1 MAEQRLGIGVVGAG
15 RWAGLAH
22 LPGWARDERCR
33 IVGICDSEPGKAAA
47 AAERFGAQVVTEDY
61 RDLLA
66 RDDIDIIDVVTR
78 DSDHFPINLAAVE
91 AGKHV
96 LSEKP
101 VAHDHNDVRRIAD
114 QARSKGLKTKVGFT
128 FRYSPA
134 VRYLKDLLTQ
144 GDLGTPFIYNAYEQN
159 SQWLS
164 PMSAWRGRGGT
175 REDRAPASAGV
186 GGAWGGRPPEAAQ
199 ERATDGPIRV
209 ASLEG
214 YGAPVIDIGHWFMES
229 DLTSVVGV
237 LRNFVP
243 ERLIAATGQMARTNI
258 DDGDIFIGEF
268 ASGAICSVQS
278 SFVTVGNYP
287 GIEVRVY
294 GSEGAAVARLIEEF
308 GVCETLKLAKPDD
321 VEFRDTEV
329 PARYYPPGGSP
340 RESWRTLYYANLTA
354 NFASEVL
361 GEIEGNEG
369 NFDDGLWVQE
379 VINAVEISH
388 HERRWVGLPLDSA
401 ALGGAT
407 PPDPPGQPR

>member
-1 MAEQRLGIGVVGAG
+1 MAAGQRLGVGVVGAG
-15 RWAGLAH
+15 RWASLAH

-33 IVGICDSEPGKAAA
+33 IVGVCDREPERAAA
-47 AAERFGAQVVTEDY
+47 AAERYGAEVATEDY
-61 RDLLA
+61 RELLDRA
-66 RDDIDIIDVVTR
+66 DIDVIDVVTR
-78 DSDHFPINLAAVE
+78 DSDHFPINRAAVE

-101 VAHDHNDVRRIAD
+101 VAHDYRDVRQVAEL
-114 QARSKGLKTKVGFT
+114 ARSKGLKTKVGLT

-134 VRYLKDLLTQ
+134 VRYLKDLIAR

-159 SQWLS
+159 SQWLN
-164 PMSAWRGRGGT
+164 PMSALRSR
-175 REDRAPASAGV
+175 
-186 GGAWGGRPPEAAQ
+186 
-199 ERATDGPIRV
+199 ERAHDGPIRV

-214 YGAPVIDIGHWFMES
+214 YGAPVIDIGHWFMDS
-229 DLTSVVGV
+229 DLTAVVGM
-237 LRNFVP
+237 LRNFIP
-243 ERLIAATGQMARTNI
+243 ERLIEATGQMARTNI

-294 GSEGAAVARLIEEF
+294 GSEGAGIARLVEEF
-308 GVCETLKLAKPDD
+308 GICETLKLAKPDD
-321 VEFRDTEV
+321 VEFREVEV

-388 HERRWVGLPLDSA
+388 HERRWVGLPLDAPAGA
-401 ALGGAT
+401 AE
-407 PPDPPGQPR
+407 GQAR

>member
-1 MAEQRLGIGVVGAG
+1 MTAGHKLGIGVVGAG

-33 IVGICDSEPGKAAA
+33 IVGVCDREPERAAA
-47 AAERFGAQVVTEDY
+47 AADQYGAAVVTDDY
-61 RDLLA
+61 RVLLD
-66 RDDIDIIDVVTR
+66 RDDIDIIDVVTH
-78 DSDHFPINLAAVE
+78 DGEHFGVNLAAIE

-101 VAHDHNDVRRIAD
+101 VAHDHHDVRRVAGL
-114 QARSKGLKTKVGFT
+114 ARANGLKTKVGFT

-134 VRYLKDLLTQ
+134 VRYLKDLLTR
-144 GDLGTPFIYNAYEQN
+144 GDLGTPYIYNAYEQN

-164 PMSAWRGRGGT
+164 PQSPLRNSERVNSGRI
-175 REDRAPASAGV
+175 
-186 GGAWGGRPPEAAQ
+186 Q
-199 ERATDGPIRV
+199 V

-229 DLTSVVGV
+229 DLTAVVGV

-243 ERLIAATGQMARTNI
+243 ERMIAATGAMARANI

-294 GSEGAAVARLIEEF
+294 GSEGAAIARLVEEF
-308 GVCETLKLAKPDD
+308 GICETLKMARPDD
-321 VEFRDTEV
+321 VEFREVEV
-329 PARYYPPGGSP
+329 PARYYPPGGNP

-361 GEIEGNEG
+361 GEVDGNEG
-369 NFDDGLWVQE
+369 NFDDGLRVQE

-388 HERRWVGLPLDSA
+388 HERRWVSLPLDGADGA
-401 ALGGAT
+401 A
-407 PPDPPGQPR
+407 R

>member
-1 MAEQRLGIGVVGAG
+1 MAAGQRLGVGVVGAG
-15 RWAGLAH
+15 RWASLAH
-22 LPGWARDERCR
+22 LPGWARDERCT
-33 IVGICDSEPGKAAA
+33 IVGVCDLDPERAAA
-47 AAERFGAQVVTEDY
+47 AAERYGAEVATGDY
-61 RDLLA
+61 RELLD
-66 RDDIDIIDVVTR
+66 RSDIDIIDVVTR
-78 DSDHFPINLAAVE
+78 DSDHFPINRAAIE

-101 VAHDHNDVRRIAD
+101 VAHDYRDVRQVAEL
-114 QARSKGLKTKVGFT
+114 ARAKGLKTKVGFT

-134 VRYLKDLLTQ
+134 VRYLKDLITQ

-159 SQWLS
+159 SQWLN
-164 PMSAWRGRGGT
+164 PMSALR
-175 REDRAPASAGV
+175 S
-186 GGAWGGRPPEAAQ
+186 Q
-199 ERATDGPIRV
+199 ERANDGPIRV

-214 YGAPVIDIGHWFMES
+214 YGAPVIDIGHWFMGS
-229 DLTSVVGV
+229 DLTAVVGV
-237 LRNFVP
+237 LRNFIP
-243 ERLIAATGQMARTNI
+243 ERLIEATGKMTRTNI
-258 DDGDIFIGEF
+258 DDGDVFIGEF

-294 GSEGAAVARLIEEF
+294 GSEGAGIARLVEEF
-308 GVCETLKLAKPDD
+308 GICETLKLARPDD
-321 VEFRDTEV
+321 VEFREVEV

-388 HERRWVGLPLDSA
+388 HERRWVSLPIDAPIGA
-401 ALGGAT
+401 AESRA
-407 PPDPPGQPR
+407 R

>member
-1 MAEQRLGIGVVGAG
+1 MAAGQRLGVGVVGAG

-33 IVGICDSEPGKAAA
+33 IVGVCDLDPERAAA
-47 AAERFGAQVVTEDY
+47 AAGRYGAEVATGDY
-61 RDLLA
+61 RELLDRA
-66 RDDIDIIDVVTR
+66 DIDIIDVVTR
-78 DSDHFPINLAAVE
+78 DSDHFPVNRAAIE

-101 VAHDHNDVRRIAD
+101 VAHDFRDVRQVAEL
-114 QARSKGLKTKVGFT
+114 ARSKGLKTKVGLT

-134 VRYLKDLLTQ
+134 VRYLKDLISR

-159 SQWLS
+159 SQWLN
-164 PMSAWRGRGGT
+164 PRSALRSR
-175 REDRAPASAGV
+175 
-186 GGAWGGRPPEAAQ
+186 

-229 DLTSVVGV
+229 DLTAVVGV
-237 LRNFVP
+237 LRNFIP
-243 ERLIAATGQMARTNI
+243 ERLIEATGQMARTNI

-294 GSEGAAVARLIEEF
+294 GSKGAGIARLVEEF
-308 GVCETLKLAKPDD
+308 GICETLKLAKPDD
-321 VEFRDTEV
+321 VEFREVEV

-388 HERRWVGLPLDSA
+388 HERRWVNLPLDA
-401 ALGGAT
+401 PRGAT
-407 PPDPPGQPR
+407 EGQAR

>member
-1 MAEQRLGIGVVGAG
+1 MTAGHKLGIGVVGAG

-33 IVGICDSEPGKAAA
+33 IVGICDCEPERAAA
-47 AAERFGAQVVTEDY
+47 AADQYGAAVVTGDY
-61 RDLLA
+61 RVLLD
-66 RDDIDIIDVVTR
+66 REDIDVIDVVTR
-78 DSDHFPINLAAVE
+78 DSEHYPVNLAAVE

-101 VAHDHNDVRRIAD
+101 VAHDHHDVRRIAEL
-114 QARSKGLKTKVGFT
+114 ARAKGLKTKVGFT

-134 VRYLKDLLTQ
+134 VRYLKDMLAR
-144 GDLGTPFIYNAYEQN
+144 GDLGTPYIYNAYEQN

-164 PMSAWRGRGGT
+164 PRSPLR
-175 REDRAPASAGV
+175 S
-186 GGAWGGRPPEAAQ
+186 Q
-199 ERATDGPIRV
+199 ERVNSGRIQV

-229 DLTSVVGV
+229 DLTAVVGV

-243 ERLIAATGQMARTNI
+243 ERLIAATGAMARTNI

-294 GSEGAAVARLIEEF
+294 GSEGAAIARLVEEF
-308 GVCETLKLAKPDD
+308 GICETLKMARPDD
-321 VEFRDTEV
+321 VEFREVEV
-329 PARYYPPGGSP
+329 PARYYPPSGSP

-361 GEIEGNEG
+361 GEIDGNEG
-369 NFDDGLWVQE
+369 NFDDGLRVQE

-388 HERRWVGLPLDSA
+388 HERRWVSLPLDGE
-401 ALGGAT
+401 GGTA
-407 PPDPPGQPR
+407 R

>member
-1 MAEQRLGIGVVGAG
+1 MTAGKQLGIGVVGAG

-33 IVGICDSEPGKAAA
+33 IVGICDRDPERAAA
-47 AAERFGAQVVTEDY
+47 AAERYRPAVVTGDY
-61 RDLLA
+61 RVLLD

-78 DSDHFPINLAAVE
+78 DGEHFGINLAAIE

-101 VAHDHNDVRRIAD
+101 VAHDHHDVRRVAGL
-114 QARSKGLKTKVGFT
+114 ARDKGLKTKVGFT

-134 VRYLKDLLTQ
+134 VRYLKDLLIR
-144 GDLGTPFIYNAYEQN
+144 GDLGIPYIYNAYEQN
-159 SQWLS
+159 SQWLDPKS
-164 PMSAWRGRGGT
+164 PLRSA
-175 REDRAPASAGV
+175 
-186 GGAWGGRPPEAAQ
+186 
-199 ERATDGPIRV
+199 ERTGSGPIQV

-229 DLTSVVGV
+229 DLTAVVGI

-243 ERLIAATGQMARTNI
+243 ERMIAATGTMARANI

-294 GSEGAAVARLIEEF
+294 GSEGAAIARLVEES
-308 GVCETLKLAKPDD
+308 GICETLKMAKPDD
-321 VEFRDTEV
+321 VEFREVEV

-361 GEIEGNEG
+361 GEIDGNGG
-369 NFDDGLWVQE
+369 NFDDGLRVQE

-388 HERRWVGLPLDSA
+388 HERRWVSLPLDGEDGA
-401 ALGGAT
+401 GEDGAGAGGAA
-407 PPDPPGQPR
+407 R

>member
-1 MAEQRLGIGVVGAG
+1 MTGDRLGIGVVGLG
-15 RWAGLAH
+15 RWANWAH
-22 LPGWARDERCR
+22 LPGWARDGRCR
-33 IVGICDSEPGKAAA
+33 IVAVCDTDAGRAAEAAGRYGAAA
-47 AAERFGAQVVTEDY
+47 VTDY
-61 RDLLA
+61 RDLIS
-66 RDDIDIIDVVTR
+66 RDDIDIVDVVTR
-78 DSDHFPINLAAVE
+78 DSEHFGINLAAIE

-101 VAHDHNDVRRIAD
+101 VAHDHHDVRRVAEL
-114 QARSKGLKTKVGFT
+114 ARAKGLKTKVGFT

-134 VRYLKDLLTQ
+134 VRYLKDMISR

-164 PMSAWRGRGGT
+164 PQVPLRNRERGG
-175 REDRAPASAGV
+175 G
-186 GGAWGGRPPEAAQ
+186 
-199 ERATDGPIRV
+199 GPIRV

-214 YGAPVIDIGHWFMES
+214 YGAPVIDIGHWLMES

-243 ERLIAATGQMARTNI
+243 ERLVAETGLMDRVNI
-258 DDGDIFIGEF
+258 DDADIFIGEF
-268 ASGAICSVQS
+268 ASGALCSVQS

-294 GSEGAAVARLIEEF
+294 GSEGAAVARLVEEF
-308 GVCETLKLAKPDD
+308 GICETLKTAQPDD
-321 VEFRDTEV
+321 VEFREIEV
-329 PARYYPPGGSP
+329 PAEYYPPGGSP

-361 GEIEGNEG
+361 GEIPGNEG
-369 NFDDGLWVQE
+369 SFTDGLWVQE

-388 HERRWVGLPLDSA
+388 HERRWVSLPLDA
-401 ALGGAT
+401 EPLDA
-407 PPDPPGQPR
+407 QPLDGERGN

>member
-1 MAEQRLGIGVVGAG
+1 MTAGNQLGIGVVGAG

-33 IVGICDSEPGKAAA
+33 IVGICDREPERAAA
-47 AAERFGAQVVTEDY
+47 AGDRYGAEVVTTDY
-61 RDLLA
+61 RVLLD

-78 DSDHFPINLAAVE
+78 DSEHFGINLAAVE

-101 VAHDHNDVRRIAD
+101 VAHDHHDVQRVAGL
-114 QARSKGLKTKVGFT
+114 ARAQGLKTKVGFT

-134 VRYLKDLLTQ
+134 VRYLKDMLTR
-144 GDLGTPFIYNAYEQN
+144 GDLGVPYIYNAYEQN
-159 SQWLS
+159 SQWLNPKS
-164 PMSAWRGRGGT
+164 PLRSASPSRADRVNSGRI
-175 REDRAPASAGV
+175 
-186 GGAWGGRPPEAAQ
+186 Q
-199 ERATDGPIRV
+199 V

-229 DLTSVVGV
+229 DLTAVVGI

-243 ERLIAATGQMARTNI
+243 ERMIAATGAMARTNI

-294 GSEGAAVARLIEEF
+294 GSEGAAIARLVEED
-308 GVCETLKLAKPDD
+308 GICETLKLARPDA
-321 VEFRDTEV
+321 VEFREVEV

-354 NFASEVL
+354 NFAREVL
-361 GEIEGNEG
+361 GEIDGNEG

-388 HERRWVGLPLDSA
+388 HERRWVSLPLDAEAPA
-401 ALGGAT
+401 AEAGAA
-407 PPDPPGQPR
+407 R

>member
-1 MAEQRLGIGVVGAG
+1 MTAGNQLGIGVVGAG

-33 IVGICDSEPGKAAA
+33 IVGICDREPERAAA
-47 AAERFGAQVVTEDY
+47 AADQYGAAVVTGDY
-61 RDLLA
+61 RVLLD
-66 RDDIDIIDVVTR
+66 REDIDVIDVVTR
-78 DSDHFPINLAAVE
+78 DSEHYPVNLAAVE

-101 VAHDHNDVRRIAD
+101 VAHDHHDVRRIAEL
-114 QARSKGLKTKVGFT
+114 ARAKGLKTKVGFT

-134 VRYLKDLLTQ
+134 VRYLKDMLAC
-144 GDLGTPFIYNAYEQN
+144 GDLGTPYIYNAYEQN

-164 PMSAWRGRGGT
+164 PRSPLRG
-175 REDRAPASAGV
+175 
-186 GGAWGGRPPEAAQ
+186 Q
-199 ERATDGPIRV
+199 ERVNSGRIQV

-229 DLTSVVGV
+229 DLTAVVGV

-243 ERLIAATGQMARTNI
+243 ERLIAATGAMARTNI

-294 GSEGAAVARLIEEF
+294 GSEGAAVARLVEEF
-308 GVCETLKLAKPDD
+308 GICETLKMARPDD
-321 VEFRDTEV
+321 VEFREVEV

-361 GEIEGNEG
+361 GEIDGNEG
-369 NFDDGLWVQE
+369 NFDDGLRVQE

-388 HERRWVGLPLDSA
+388 HERRWVSLPLDGA
-401 ALGGAT
+401 GGAA
-407 PPDPPGQPR
+407 R

>member
-1 MAEQRLGIGVVGAG
+1 MTAGHRLGIGVVGAG

-33 IVGICDSEPGKAAA
+33 IVGICDREPERAAA
-47 AAERFGAQVVTEDY
+47 AADQYGAAVVTGDY
-61 RDLLA
+61 RVLLD
-66 RDDIDIIDVVTR
+66 REDIDVIDVVTR
-78 DSDHFPINLAAVE
+78 DSEHYPVNLAAVE

-101 VAHDHNDVRRIAD
+101 VAHHHHDVRRVAEL
-114 QARSKGLKTKVGFT
+114 ARAKGLKTKVGFT

-134 VRYLKDLLTQ
+134 VRYLKDMLTR
-144 GDLGTPFIYNAYEQN
+144 GDLGTPYIYNAYEQN

-164 PMSAWRGRGGT
+164 PRSPLR
-175 REDRAPASAGV
+175 S
-186 GGAWGGRPPEAAQ
+186 Q
-199 ERATDGPIRV
+199 ERVNSGRIQV

-229 DLTSVVGV
+229 DLTAVVGV

-243 ERLIAATGQMARTNI
+243 ERLIAATGAMARTNI

-268 ASGAICSVQS
+268 ASGVICSVQS

-294 GSEGAAVARLIEEF
+294 GSEGAAIARLVEEF
-308 GVCETLKLAKPDD
+308 GICETLKMARPDD
-321 VEFRDTEV
+321 VEFRDVEV

-361 GEIEGNEG
+361 GELDGNEG
-369 NFDDGLWVQE
+369 NFNDGLRVQE

-388 HERRWVGLPLDSA
+388 HERRWVSLPLDGE
-401 ALGGAT
+401 GGAA
-407 PPDPPGQPR
+407 R

>member
-1 MAEQRLGIGVVGAG
+1 VVGAG

-33 IVGICDSEPGKAAA
+33 IVGVCDLDPERAAA
-47 AAERFGAQVVTEDY
+47 AAERYGAEVATEDY
-61 RDLLA
+61 RELLDRA
-66 RDDIDIIDVVTR
+66 DIDIIDVVTR
-78 DSDHFPINLAAVE
+78 DSDHFPINRAAIE

-101 VAHDHNDVRRIAD
+101 VAHDFRDVR
-114 QARSKGLKTKVGFT
+114 QVGELARSKGLKTKVGLT

-134 VRYLKDLLTQ
+134 VRYLKDLISR

-159 SQWLS
+159 SQWLN
-164 PMSAWRGRGGT
+164 PRSALR
-175 REDRAPASAGV
+175 SK
-186 GGAWGGRPPEAAQ
+186 
-199 ERATDGPIRV
+199 ERANDGPIRV

-229 DLTSVVGV
+229 DLTAVVGV
-237 LRNFVP
+237 LRNFIP

-294 GSEGAAVARLIEEF
+294 GSEGAGIARLVEEF
-308 GVCETLKLAKPDD
+308 GICETLKLAKPDD
-321 VEFRDTEV
+321 VEFREVEV
-329 PARYYPPGGSP
+329 PARYYPLGGSP

-388 HERRWVGLPLDSA
+388 HERRWVGLPLDAPLGA
-401 ALGGAT
+401 AE
-407 PPDPPGQPR
+407 GQAR